1 MVWAHCLEF
10 PVVWGLELSRKF
22 PAKKNQI
29 RLMLKLYVFKNE
41 FNVTSALVSLFK
53 VLSSCYWYRWQLTTQ
68 FMKIEVKSGLKLS
81 SGVQIGD
88 CLSHS
93 REIALWALHKE
104 VHEKK
109 LYSHSSVTYQLLF
122 FFFFINVEL
131 NYNVV
136 LITDV
141 KQKWLRYTY
150 IYILFIFF
158 SILIYQLHF

>member
-1 MVWAHCLEF
+1 MVWALCLEF

-29 RLMLKLYVFKNE
+29 RLMLKLYVLKNE
-41 FNVTSALVSLFK
+41 LMSQMHWFDYFK
-53 VLSSCYWYRWQLTTQ
+53 VLSSCYWYRWQLTSQ

-93 REIALWALHKE
+93 REIALWTLHKE
-104 VHEKK
+104 VQERK

-122 FFFFINVEL
+122 FFFIDVEL

-136 LITDV
+136 LSTDV